1 MSETGLK
8 VIWRAA
14 WIFAALA
21 GSAAGFF
28 LWQPMVDA
36 AMTRLEDA
44 RARLQSDR
52 VAFATKAGLER
63 ERDRL
68 RRRYA
73 SAAAGRGEAD
83 LLRRLSLVAQK
94 HHVRVLSADV
104 APPSSR
110 PEGSQTHEPAAL
122 ESTAARIEMSGS
134 YRALLLAIDD
144 LARGSDLVRIEQPS
158 LRAAAS
164 AIDASIPV
172 VILRPSSVR

>member
-21 GSAAGFF
+21 GSALGFF

-36 AMTRLEDA
+36 AIIRLEDA
-44 RARLQSDR
+44 QARLQSDG

-63 ERDRL
+63 ERGRL
-68 RRRYA
+68 RRYA
-73 SAAAGRGEAD
+73 TAAAGRGEAD
-83 LLRRLSLVAQK
+83 LLRRLSVVTQK

-110 PEGSQTHEPAAL
+110 PADSQTREPAAL
-122 ESTAARIEMSGS
+122 EGTAARIEMTGS

-144 LARGSDLVRIEQPS
+144 LGPVRFVPLVEGLPRHAPRKETRG
-158 LRAAAS
+158 
-164 AIDASIPV
+164 
-172 VILRPSSVR
+172 